1 MLNDIFDWFL
11 VMGNNKSVT
20 LVIFV
25 VTFLAIII
33 YVYGSKK
40 RSKRFETYRN
50 IPFLDD
56 DNDQMIP
63 KTNNKNQ
70 AQDKDNGKNSNTAG
84 EKR

>member
-1 MLNDIFDWFL
+1 MLNDIFEWFL
-11 VMGNNKSVT
+11 VMANNKSVT

-25 VTFLAIII
+25 VTFIAILI

-56 DNDQMIP
+56 DNDLEPHQTQE
-63 KTNNKNQ
+63 KGTN
-70 AQDKDNGKNSNTAG
+70 SHTAG
-84 EKR
+84 EKK

>member
-1 MLNDIFDWFL
+1 MMNDIFEWFM
-11 VMGNNKSVT
+11 VMAHNKSVT

-40 RSKRFETYRN
+40 RSARFEEYRN

-56 DNDQMIP
+56 ENENHQESVTGS
-63 KTNNKNQ
+63 KKST
-70 AQDKDNGKNSNTAG
+70 G
-84 EKR
+84 EK

>member
-1 MLNDIFDWFL
+1 MLNDIFDWFM
-11 VMGNNKSVT
+11 VMANNKSVT

-40 RSKRFETYRN
+40 RSERFETYRN

-56 DNDQMIP
+56 DDDLVPGNNNDNA
-63 KTNNKNQ
+63 KK
-70 AQDKDNGKNSNTAG
+70 SHTAG
-84 EKR
+84 EKK

>member
-25 VTFLAIII
+25 ATFIAIIL

-40 RSKRFETYRN
+40 RSERFETYRN

-56 DNDQMIP
+56 D
-63 KTNNKNQ
+63 KNMVPNQ
-70 AQDKDNGKNSNTAG
+70 NQDIETNSNTAG
-84 EKR
+84 ENK

>member
-1 MLNDIFDWFL
+1 MLNDIFEWFM
-11 VMGNNKSVT
+11 VMANNKSVT

-25 VTFLAIII
+25 ATFTAILI

-56 DNDQMIP
+56 DNDMIP
-63 KTNNKNQ
+63 NQ
-70 AQDKDNGKNSNTAG
+70 SHKKGTNSNTAG
-84 EKR
+84 EKK

>member
-1 MLNDIFDWFL
+1 MLDDIFDWFL
-11 VMGNNKSVT
+11 VMANNKSVT

-25 VTFLAIII
+25 VTFIAIMV

-56 DNDQMIP
+56 DSLEPNQGQN
-63 KTNNKNQ
+63 KGNGTN
-70 AQDKDNGKNSNTAG
+70 SHTAG
-84 EKR
+84 EKK

>member
-1 MLNDIFDWFL
+1 MLNDIFEWFM
-11 VMGNNKSVT
+11 VMANNKSVT

-25 VTFLAIII
+25 VTFVAILI

-56 DNDQMIP
+56 DDARVPGHSKENG
-63 KTNNKNQ
+63 TN
-70 AQDKDNGKNSNTAG
+70 SHTAG
-84 EKR
+84 EKK

>member
-1 MLNDIFDWFL
+1 MMNDIFEWFM

-40 RSKRFETYRN
+40 RSARFEEYRN

-56 DNDQMIP
+56 DNIGNDDQ
-63 KTNNKNQ
+63 Q
-70 AQDKDNGKNSNTAG
+70 GKETGSTKSTG
-84 EKR
+84 EK